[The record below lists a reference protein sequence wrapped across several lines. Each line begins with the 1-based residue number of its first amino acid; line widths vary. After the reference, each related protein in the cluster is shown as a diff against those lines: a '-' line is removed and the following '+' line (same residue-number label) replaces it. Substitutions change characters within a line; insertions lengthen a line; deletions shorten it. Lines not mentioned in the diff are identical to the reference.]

1 MLISPRASRLMMRTI
16 AFFAVS
22 LCLLRAPAA
31 QAQDS
36 QENSQATPQ
45 RQDQLDIPRSS
56 DPGKQPFLRM
66 FLRDEVDMWTS
77 PFRGSSY
84 SSRGFIKYVIPFTLV
99 TGALIATD
107 RQTSNLLPNTE
118 DQSKWSLR
126 VSQIGAPY
134 TLAGIS
140 AGMYLISRKTKDKKA
155 RETGFL
161 GAEVIA
167 HTQIFTLVLKS
178 ATQRTRPGDA
188 KEENIG
194 GTAFWRGGDS
204 FPSGHASGSFGLA
217 TIFAYEYGKQH
228 KWVPYVAYGLASVVA
243 ASRLSAQKH
252 WVSDIFVGGSM
263 GFLVGRYI
271 YKVHHDPR
279 VDGVVPRRAERFI
292 PNVGYGRRGVTLTW
306 GL

>member
-1 MLISPRASRLMMRTI
+1 MMMRI
-16 AFFAVS
+16 VAFFAVF
-22 LCLLRAPAA
+22 LCLLRAPVA

-36 QENSQATPQ
+36 QGKSQSTSQ
-45 RQDQLDIPRSS
+45 REDQLDIPRSS
-56 DPGKQPFLRM
+56 DPGKQPFVRL
-66 FLRDEVDMWTS
+66 FLRDQVDMWTS
-77 PFRGSSY
+77 PFRASSY
-84 SSRGFIKYVIPFTLV
+84 ESRGFFKYVVPFTLI

-140 AGMYLISRKTKDKKA
+140 AGMYFISRKTKDKKA

-279 VDGVVPRRAERFI
+279 IDGISPRRAERFI